1 MGAWQDKSKIM
12 LSIEAC
18 KKILNNNGKNYNDN
32 EVKQIREYLYFL
44 AEIQDEKN
52 KIENGQEKHEC
63 NNIL

>member
-1 MGAWQDKSKIM
+1 M

-18 KKILNNNGKNYNDN
+18 KKILNTNGKKYNDN
-32 EVKQIREYLYFL
+32 EVKQIRDYLSFL
-44 AEIQDEKN
+44 AEIQEEKN

>member
-1 MGAWQDKSKIM
+1 M

-18 KKILNNNGKNYNDN
+18 KKILNSNGNKYSDN

-44 AEIQDEKN
+44 AEIQEEKN